1 MKLIAGRSSLYALKV
16 AIVKIILDEL
26 TDQRD
31 QLEALT
37 TKTAFQAYYLS
48 VLEKYF
54 VEDEDGDEVLNLFV
68 DRYNKPDIAELP
80 LINLVVEGDENNDNG
95 TIQHTNTEINF
106 EVEVYDVAS
115 GEGEVE
121 SDEDASDKVEFMT
134 GIIRNILETNTLSG
148 IQHKRVTR
156 RKFNYRSSEESSNAT
171 YSSVV
176 LLVKYIEDVFMKS
189 DHVKVSTNYTK
200 FRGRFSLKT
209 DNLEV

>member
-1 MKLIAGRSSLYALKV
+1 MKLISGRSSLYALKV
-16 AIVKIILDEL
+16 AIAKIILDEL
-26 TDQRD
+26 TDQKN

-37 TKTAFQAYYLS
+37 TKTAFQTYYLS

-54 VEDEDGDEVLNLFV
+54 VEDDDGDEVLNLFV

-95 TIQHTNTEINF
+95 TVQHTNTEINF
-106 EVEVYDVAS
+106 EIEVYDVAS
-115 GEGEVE
+115 GEGE
-121 SDEDASDKVEFMT
+121 SDEDANDKVEFMT
-134 GIIRNILETNTLSG
+134 GIIRNILETSTLSG
-148 IQHKRVTR
+148 IQHKRVMR
-156 RKFNYRSSEESSNAT
+156 RKFNYRPSEESLNAT

-176 LLVKYIEDVFMKS
+176 LFVKYIEDVFIKS

-200 FRGRFSLKT
+200 LRGRFSLKT

>member
-16 AIVKIILDEL
+16 AIAKIILDEL

-106 EVEVYDVAS
+106 EIEVYDVAS
-115 GEGEVE
+115 GTEGE
-121 SDEDASDKVEFMT
+121 SDEDANDKVEFMT
-134 GIIRNILETNTLSG
+134 GIIRNILETSTLSG
-148 IQHKRVTR
+148 IQHKRVMR
-156 RKFNYRSSEESSNAT
+156 RKFNYRPSEESSNAT

-176 LLVKYIEDVFMKS
+176 LFVKYIEDVFIKS

-200 FRGRFSLKT
+200 LRGRFSLKT